1 MGRAET
7 LTLSQACIKI
17 KITDL
22 PWLPG
27 YQHSQNIRSSDTNTI
42 NLKGGKG
49 LIERR
54 QGREGGKEIL
64 KDRKEGRNEGSKKRR
79 KERKEVQ
86 IDNNDLSI
94 KLSHIYRIKN

>member
-1 MGRAET
+1 M
-7 LTLSQACIKI
+7 K
-17 KITDL
+17 
-22 PWLPG
+22 
-27 YQHSQNIRSSDTNTI
+27 
-42 NLKGGKG
+42 
-49 LIERR
+49 